1 MLAPILRRLSLT
13 GLLMASLV
21 GTGLL
26 FGSAGPI
33 ADLEANVAE
42 TSNNVGEIVADTA
55 EPMQAA
61 TPAVPTGTVA
71 GARADLRW
79 PFFTFGRKRSGAS
92 W

>member
-1 MLAPILRRLSLT
+1 MLAQIIRRLSLT

-33 ADLEANVAE
+33 AQLGANAAETSANVA
-42 TSNNVGEIVADTA
+42 EIVADTA
-55 EPMQAA
+55 ESTQPA
-61 TPAVPTGTVA
+61 TQAVPAGTVA
-71 GARADLRW
+71 GADLRW

>member
-1 MLAPILRRLSLT
+1 MLAQMIRRLTLT

-33 ADLEANVAE
+33 APIQA
-42 TSNNVGEIVADTA
+42 NVGENTGFVV
-55 EPMQAA
+55 ERVE
-61 TPAVPTGTVA
+61 TPAESIDAALVVPAPVHKA
-71 GARADLRW
+71 GGSQLRW
-79 PFFTFGRKRSGAS
+79 PFFTFGRKRSNPS